1 MNAKPTAYPI
11 LGHKHSTAMPGIE
24 PKSLKIHSRENHFT
38 PVIAKTR
45 PKPRKNIIN
54 IKETSM
60 NEIEEGTRTLNALYD
75 TLISGNHLPNSETSF
90 FNS

>member
-1 MNAKPTAYPI
+1 MLSLLPTPFWDTTTQ
-11 LGHKHSTAMPGIE
+11 TAMPGIE

-60 NEIEEGTRTLNALYD
+60 NKIEEGTRTLNALYD
-75 TLISGNHLPNSETSF
+75 TLISGNHLPNSETSI
-90 FNS
+90 SDY